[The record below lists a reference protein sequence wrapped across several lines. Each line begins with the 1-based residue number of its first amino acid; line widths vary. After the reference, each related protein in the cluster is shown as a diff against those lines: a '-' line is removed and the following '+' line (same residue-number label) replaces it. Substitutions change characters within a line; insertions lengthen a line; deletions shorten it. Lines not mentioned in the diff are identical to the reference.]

1 MSTLGDTG
9 WESPA
14 PAELPSDRIYTI
26 RIHALQAEAPMA
38 GTRAT
43 LEAIILVAAL
53 IGDAVVLYFGDDPAT
68 RLALGLVLLIPIV
81 WSSARLG
88 VVDLVTESRE
98 DRVHRRR
105 FVRLRAQVQQL
116 LDEIRRLNWMAVD
129 AERGFRDRETAA
141 EEMDAIEDRLKDM
154 IADIRS
160 TAGQMTPESERASVR
175 EGEPPGNR

>member
-1 MSTLGDTG
+1 M
-9 WESPA
+9 
-14 PAELPSDRIYTI
+14 
-26 RIHALQAEAPMA
+26 
-38 GTRAT
+38 
-43 LEAIILVAAL
+43 
-53 IGDAVVLYFGDDPAT
+53 
-68 RLALGLVLLIPIV
+68 
-81 WSSARLG
+81 
-88 VVDLVTESRE
+88 TESRE